1 MTEDRVDYYVNHL
14 HVTCL
19 TLLRLKKVE
28 AYSQDPSFM
37 ELLGGFLNHSRQL
50 MDLIRDREEMG
61 KATRGG
67 YTHPRGTG
75 NAIGVAPR
83 HLRGNKARPGCALAT
98 LLRQQ
103 DDNPV

>member
-61 KATRGG
+61 KATQGR
-67 YTHPRGTG
+67 YTLPGRMGSALELKPRT
-75 NAIGVAPR
+75 A
-83 HLRGNKARPGCALAT
+83 
-98 LLRQQ
+98 
-103 DDNPV
+103 

>member
-1 MTEDRVDYYVNHL
+1 MTEDRVDYFVNHL

-28 AYSQDPSFM
+28 AYGQDPGFM

-61 KATRGG
+61 RVSRGRHA
-67 YTHPRGTG
+67 HPRGRG
-75 NAIGVAPR
+75 VAIG
-83 HLRGNKARPGCALAT
+83 AT
-98 LLRQQ
+98 
-103 DDNPV
+103 PPSA